1 MLPAGADR
9 HTEEGNTN
17 PTLPYTTEQ
26 ESQRNLVGSE
36 KKRRGRRSALFLC
49 VGKITNTGASSKATS
64 LLIHETPGG
73 SILTD
78 FRYDDTYAE
87 YLLAQL
93 KQRVTQSDHLS
104 LPLQQ
109 EQGNETVARSDQEAG
124 ARIQPFKKSE
134 AVQDKWG

>member
-1 MLPAGADR
+1 
-9 HTEEGNTN
+9 
-17 PTLPYTTEQ
+17 
-26 ESQRNLVGSE
+26 
-36 KKRRGRRSALFLC
+36 
-49 VGKITNTGASSKATS
+49 
-64 LLIHETPGG
+64 
-73 SILTD
+73 LTD